1 MEKSESYA
9 LVESIIQRGEII
21 LSDLEHLLESLHS
34 QNRITSLE
42 QESLL
47 QLAWT
52 LRLKKVN

>member
-9 LVESIIQRGEII
+9 LVESMVQRGEII

-47 QLAWT
+47 ELAWT
-52 LRLKKVN
+52 LYLKKVN